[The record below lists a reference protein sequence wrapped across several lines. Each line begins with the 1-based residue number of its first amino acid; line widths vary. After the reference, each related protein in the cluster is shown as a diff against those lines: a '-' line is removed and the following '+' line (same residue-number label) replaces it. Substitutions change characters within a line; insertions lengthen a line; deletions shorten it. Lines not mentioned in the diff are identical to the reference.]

1 MTADGGGAVLDGG
14 VLRLSTLGRIALRL
28 HRPLQGTPKTVTLSN
43 EADGW

>member
-1 MTADGGGAVLDGG
+1 VLDGG

-28 HRPLQGTPKTVTLSN
+28 QRPVQDTPKTGTLSH